1 MINVIESLDTQLF
14 ERVTGLT
21 LADFHK
27 LSEVGVFHP
36 GHMNEAIWQFR
47 LFERASLDYLHTGR
61 VDPGEEVGLWDRTIR
76 ADELEAG
83 PPDDGPEDAGDAA

>member
-1 MINVIESLDTQLF
+1 MIESLDTQLF

-36 GHMNEAIWQFR
+36 AHMDEAIWQFR
-47 LFERASLDYLHTGR
+47 LFERASLHYLSAELAS
-61 VDPGEEVGLWDRTIR
+61 DEPAWIGLWDHS
-76 ADELEAG
+76 E
-83 PPDDGPEDAGDAA
+83 PAAHAVTASA